1 VIRLLLPALR
11 ASLVTWVLCGLVC
24 PIVVTGI
31 GQTLLPFQANGSLEV
46 GPDGM
51 VIGSRLIGQQW
62 DGPQW
67 FHGRPSAI
75 VGADPSNPTRRVPT
89 PYDATNSGGSN
100 LAPASKALVERLAA
114 DRKALERAQPEL
126 TGRMLPADMLTT
138 SASGLDPDIS
148 SADAL
153 LQVPRVARARG
164 VSAEGIAALVQQ
176 HIDGRSLSA
185 FGEARLNVLLLNLA
199 LQRTYPGP
207 KSQ

>member
-1 VIRLLLPALR
+1 
-11 ASLVTWVLCGLVC
+11 
-24 PIVVTGI
+24 
-31 GQTLLPFQANGSLEV
+31 
-46 GPDGM
+46 M

-75 VGADPSNPTRRVPT
+75 VGPDSSNPARTVPA
-89 PYDATNSGGSN
+89 PYDAANSGGSN

-126 TGRMLPADMLTT
+126 AGQTLPADMLTA

-148 SADAL
+148 PADAL
-153 LQVPRVARARG
+153 LQVPRVARARA
-164 VSAEGIAALVQQ
+164 VAVRAIAAFVQQ
-176 HIDGRSLSA
+176 HIEGRSLGV
-185 FGEARLNVLLLNLA
+185 FGEARLNVLRLNLA

-207 KSQ
+207 